1 MDFLNDKVG
10 GEPVVDEGPWYDS
23 DAGALSRIKEARA
36 EFARSGASEWIEEA
50 TECMNFTA
58 GRQWSVEEEAEFEGN
73 LRAPAVL
80 NWIQRIVNAIAGQQ
94 VANRQEPRYLGREE
108 HDYKLSDVATAI
120 ARWVRELAD
129 EEDEDSQAFR
139 DMIVTGMGCT
149 VRRMEYDRDPAGMI
163 VKERLDPRRM
173 RWDSG
178 ARRKNLIDARWL
190 QCDYWFS
197 KEEIAE
203 QWGEEIAEQIT
214 VAPSNVQLDKTEPHD
229 AQNDWRYIKNQSHL
243 DQRNGQFRV
252 VHHLEWCRHPEY
264 QIDVGGEIVPMDE
277 DAFELARTRAEELG
291 EALPKY
297 ARRLKRVYYEVWTV
311 GETVLQRGPAEIQS
325 DFCYQIITGLRDDE
339 KGRWYG
345 VVKPLIDP
353 QRLSNKLFI
362 ATLHAIATNA
372 KGGLIVERDAV
383 ENQRK
388 FEESWARSDA
398 VSYVKPGAL
407 GAGKIQNKQP
417 PLLPPEM
424 GKLMEFM
431 VGSIPQIAG
440 ANPEMLGQG
449 TEAGQPG
456 VVESMRTKAGL
467 IVLAPWFDAMRLY
480 TKRDGR
486 VLAEFI
492 AKFISDGRKARI
504 VGDEGMMDVVLD
516 DQMQWLRYDVV
527 VDESTQSRDVK
538 DRTFMVLMQLAP
550 AMMQMGLPP
559 PPDALQYAP
568 LPQSLVQKWQAAI
581 AEQQKQPPPP
591 PPQVLVEQERQKGA
605 MQLEQIKQAGK
616 QGEAQSKMQ
625 MQAATEAMQA
635 ETEERIASAEIQ
647 VKAADLQQKKELA
660 QFEAVLDAR
669 LTAFE
674 AILKGM
680 LTAMTSSQK
689 LAMEAERE
697 QTIAET
703 QGGNGHRPSK

>member
-1 MDFLNDKVG
+1 M
-10 GEPVVDEGPWYDS
+10 
-23 DAGALSRIKEARA
+23 
-36 EFARSGASEWIEEA
+36 EFARSGASAWIETA

-58 GRQWSVEEEAEFEGN
+58 GRQWTTEEEMEFESN
-73 LRAPAVL
+73 KRAPAVL

-139 DMIVTGMGCT
+139 DMIVTGMGWT
-149 VRRMEYDRDPAGMI
+149 VRRMEYDRDEAGMI

-173 RWDSG
+173 RWDAG
-178 ARRKNLIDARWL
+178 ARRKNLIDGRWL

-197 KEEIAE
+197 KDEIAE
-203 QWGEEIAEQIT
+203 QWGDEKAENIT
-214 VAPSNVQLDKTEPHD
+214 VTPSNVQLDKTEPHD

-243 DQRNGQFRV
+243 DQRNGQYRV
-252 VHHLEWCRHPEY
+252 IHHLEWCRHPEY
-264 QIDVGGEIVPMDE
+264 QIDIDGEIVPMDE
-277 DAFELARTRAEELG
+277 EAFELARSRADELG
-291 EALPKY
+291 EQLPKY

-311 GETVLQRGPAEIQS
+311 GETVLHRGPAEIQS
-325 DFCYQIITGLRDDE
+325 DFSYQCVTGLRDDE
-339 KGRWYG
+339 LGQWYG
-345 VVKPLIDP
+345 VVLPLLDP

-407 GAGKIQNKQP
+407 GAGKVQNKQP
-417 PLLPPEM
+417 PMLPPEM

-431 VGSIPQIAG
+431 VSSIPQIAG

-516 DQMQWLRYDVV
+516 STMDWLRYDVV

-538 DRTFMVLMQLAP
+538 DRTFMALMQLAP
-550 AMMQMGLPP
+550 MLMQMGMPP

-568 LPQSLVQKWQAAI
+568 LPQSLVQKWQMAI

-591 PPQVLVEQERQKGA
+591 PPQVLVEQERGKNA
-605 MQLEQIKQAGK
+605 MQLEQVKQGGKQAEVQGK
-616 QGEAQSKMQ
+616 LQA
-625 MQAATEAMQA
+625 QAATEAMQA
-635 ETEERIASAEIQ
+635 ETEERIASAEI
-647 VKAADLQQKKELA
+647 AQQERKIQGEMQMA
-660 QFEAVLDAR
+660 QFQAVIDAR

-680 LTAMTSSQK
+680 LSAMSSSQK
-689 LAMEAERE
+689 LQMEAERE
-697 QTIAET
+697 QTIMET
-703 QGGNGHRPSK
+703 QGGNGHQPSK

>member
-10 GEPVVDEGPWYDS
+10 EPVVEEGPWYDS
-23 DAGALSRIKEARA
+23 DSGALARVKEARTD
-36 EFARSGASEWIEEA
+36 FAKSGASAWIEQA

-58 GRQWSVEEEAEFEGN
+58 GRQWTAEEEMDFESSN
-73 LRAPAVL
+73 RAPAVL

-94 VANRQEPRYLGREE
+94 VANRQEPRYIGREE
-108 HDYKLSDVATAI
+108 ADFKKSDVATAI

-129 EEDEDSQAFR
+129 EEDEDSQVFR
-139 DMIVTGMGCT
+139 DMIVTGMGWS
-149 VRRMEYDRDPAGMI
+149 VRRMEYDVDPAGMI
-163 VKERLDPRRM
+163 CKERIDPRRM
-173 RWDSG
+173 RWDATS
-178 ARRKNLIDARWL
+178 RRKNTADKRWV

-197 KEEIAE
+197 KEEIEE
-203 QWGEEIAEQIT
+203 QWGEEKANEIT
-214 VAPSNVQLDKTEPHD
+214 VAPSNVQQDKTEPHD
-229 AQNDWRYIKNQSHL
+229 AENDWRYIKNQTHL
-243 DQRNGQFRV
+243 DQRNGDYRV
-252 VHHLEWCRHPEY
+252 VHHIEWCRHPEY
-264 QIDVGGEIVPMDE
+264 QVEVEGQITSMDG
-277 DAFELARTRAEELG
+277 DAFERAKERAEELG
-291 EALPKY
+291 EEVPRH

-311 GETVLQRGPAEIQS
+311 GETVLQRGLAEIQT
-325 DFCYQIITGLRDDE
+325 DFSYQCATGLRDDE
-339 KGRWYG
+339 RGLWYG
-345 VVKPLIDP
+345 IVLPLLDP

-362 ATLHAIATNA
+362 ATMHSIATGA

-383 ENQRK
+383 ENIRK
-388 FEESWARSDA
+388 FEESWAKSDA
-398 VSYVKPGAL
+398 VTYVKPGAIS
-407 GAGKIQNKQP
+407 AGKIQPKQP

-431 VGSIPQIAG
+431 VQSIPQIAG

-456 VVESMRTKAGL
+456 IVESMRTKAGL

-516 DQMQWLRYDVV
+516 GSMDWLHYDVI

-538 DRTFMVLMQLAP
+538 DRTFMALMQLAP
-550 AMMQMGLPP
+550 AMMQMGMPP

-605 MQLEQIKQAGK
+605 QALEQMKQAGK
-616 QGEAQSKMQ
+616 QGEVQGKLQ
-625 MQAATEAMQA
+625 QQAATEAMQA
-635 ETEERIASAEIQ
+635 ETEERIAQAQMAQGDRKMQNEMQ
-647 VKAADLQQKKELA
+647 LA
-660 QFEAVLDAR
+660 MMQATIDTR
-669 LTAFE
+669 LAAFE

-703 QGGNGHRPSK
+703 QGGNGHQPSK

>member
-10 GEPVVDEGPWYDS
+10 EPVVEEGPWYDS
-23 DAGALSRIKEARA
+23 DDGALSRVKEARQD
-36 EFARSGASEWIEEA
+36 FQRSGASAWAEDA
-50 TECMNFTA
+50 TECMNFVA
-58 GRQWSVEEEAEFEGN
+58 GRQWTDEEEAAFEQGN
-73 LRAPAVL
+73 RAPAVL
-80 NWIQRIVNAIAGQQ
+80 NWIQRIVNAISGQQ

-108 HDYKLSDVATAI
+108 ADYKKSDVATAV

-139 DMIVTGMGCT
+139 DLIVTGMGWT

-173 RWDSG
+173 RWDASS
-178 ARRKNLIDARWL
+178 RRKNLADARWA

-214 VAPSNVQLDKTEPHD
+214 VAPNNAQIDKSEPHD

-243 DQRNGQFRV
+243 DQRNGDYRV
-252 VHHLEWCRHPEY
+252 IHHIEWCRHPEY
-264 QIDVGGEIVPMDE
+264 QIDVEGEIVPMDE
-277 DAFELARTRAEELG
+277 ETFGLARDRADELG
-291 EALPKY
+291 EPLPKY
-297 ARRLKRVYYEVWTV
+297 ARRLKRVYYDVWTV
-311 GETVLQRGPAEIQS
+311 GETVLQRGLAEIQS
-325 DFCYQIITGLRDDE
+325 DFSYQCVTGLRDDE
-339 KGRWYG
+339 MGLWFG
-345 VVKPLIDP
+345 LVKPLLDP

-362 ATLHAIATNA
+362 ATMHAIATNA

-383 ENQRK
+383 ENVRK

-431 VGSIPQIAG
+431 VQSIPQIAG

-492 AKFISDGRKARI
+492 SKFISDGRKARI
-504 VGDEGMMDVVLD
+504 VGDDGMMDVVLD
-516 DQMQWLRYDVV
+516 SSLDWLHYDVI

-538 DRTFMVLMQLAP
+538 DRTFMALMQIVP

-568 LPQSLVQKWQAAI
+568 LPQSLVQKWQQAI
-581 AEQQKQPPPP
+581 SEAQKQPPPP
-591 PPQVLVEQERQKGA
+591 PPQVLVEQERQKGQL
-605 MQLEQIKQAGK
+605 QLEQMKQGGK
-616 QGEAQSKMQ
+616 QSEVQGKLQA
-625 MQAATEAMQA
+625 QAATEAMQA
-635 ETEERIASAEIQ
+635 ETEERIARAQ
-647 VKAADLQQKKELA
+647 MAQQDRKLQGEMQMA
-660 QFEAVLDAR
+660 QFNAVLDAR

-689 LAMEAERE
+689 LAMEQERE
-697 QTIAET
+697 QTIEET
-703 QGGNGHRPSK
+703 QDGNGHQSSE

>member
-10 GEPVVDEGPWYDS
+10 DDEVTEGPWYDS
-23 DAGALSRIKEARA
+23 DAGALSRVKEARM
-36 EFARSGASEWIEEA
+36 EFARSGASAWIETA

-58 GRQWSVEEEAEFEGN
+58 GRQWTVDEEMEFESN
-73 LRAPAVL
+73 RRAPAVL

-139 DMIVTGMGCT
+139 DMIVTGMGWT

-173 RWDSG
+173 RWDAG
-178 ARRKNLIDARWL
+178 ARRKNLIDGRWL

-197 KEEIAE
+197 KDEIAE
-203 QWGEEIAEQIT
+203 QWGDEKAENIT
-214 VAPSNVQLDKTEPHD
+214 VTPSNVQLDKTEPHD

-243 DQRNGQFRV
+243 DQRNGQYRV
-252 VHHLEWCRHPEY
+252 IHHLEWCRHAEY
-264 QIDVGGEIVPMDE
+264 QIDIEGEIVPMDE
-277 DAFELARTRAEELG
+277 EAFELARSRADEMG
-291 EALPKY
+291 EPLPKY

-311 GETVLQRGPAEIQS
+311 GETVLHRGPAEIQS
-325 DFCYQIITGLRDDE
+325 DFSYQCVTGLRDDE
-339 KGRWYG
+339 IGQWYG
-345 VVKPLIDP
+345 VVLPLLDP

-383 ENQRK
+383 ENVRK

-407 GAGKIQNKQP
+407 GAGKIQPKQP
-417 PLLPPEM
+417 PILPPEM

-431 VGSIPQIAG
+431 VSSIPQIAG

-516 DQMQWLRYDVV
+516 SSMDWLRYDVV

-538 DRTFMVLMQLAP
+538 DRTFMALMQLAP
-550 AMMQMGLPP
+550 ALMQMGLPP

-568 LPQSLVQKWQAAI
+568 LPQSLVQKWQMAI
-581 AEQQKQPPPP
+581 AEAQKQPPPP

-605 MQLEQIKQAGK
+605 VQIEQMKQGGKQAEVQGK
-616 QGEAQSKMQ
+616 LQQ
-625 MQAATEAMQA
+625 QAATEAMQA
-635 ETEERIASAEIQ
+635 ETEERIAAAEIAVQ
-647 VKAADLQQKKELA
+647 ERKMQGEMQMA
-660 QFEAVLDAR
+660 QFQAVIDAR

-680 LTAMTSSQK
+680 LSAMSSSQK
-689 LAMEAERE
+689 LAMEQERE
-697 QTIAET
+697 QTIMET
-703 QGGNGHRPSK
+703 QGGNGYQPSK

>member
-1 MDFLNDKVG
+1 MDFLNDRV
-10 GEPVVDEGPWYDS
+10 GEPVVEEGPWYDS
-23 DAGALSRIKEARA
+23 DAGALSRVKEARQD
-36 EFARSGASEWIEEA
+36 FQRSGASAWLEEA
-50 TECMNFTA
+50 TECMNFVA
-58 GRQWSVEEEAEFEGN
+58 GRQWTDEEEAAFEQGN
-73 LRAPAVL
+73 RAPAVL
-80 NWIQRIVNAIAGQQ
+80 NWIQRIVNAISGQQ

-108 HDYKLSDVATAI
+108 ADFKKSDVATAI
-120 ARWVRELAD
+120 ARWVRGLAD

-139 DMIVTGMGCT
+139 DLIITGMGWT

-173 RWDSG
+173 RWDATS
-178 ARRKNLIDARWL
+178 RRKNLADARWV

-197 KEEIAE
+197 REEIAE
-203 QWGEEIAEQIT
+203 QWGEEIADQIT
-214 VAPSNVQLDKTEPHD
+214 VAPNNAQIDKSEPHD

-243 DQRNGQFRV
+243 DQRNGDYRV
-252 VHHLEWCRHPEY
+252 VHHIEWCRHPEY
-264 QIDVGGEIVPMDE
+264 QIDVEGEIVPMDE
-277 DAFELARTRAEELG
+277 ETFELARERADELG
-291 EALPKY
+291 EPLPKY
-297 ARRLKRVYYEVWTV
+297 ARRLKRVYYEVWSV
-311 GETVLQRGPAEIQS
+311 GETVLQRGLAEIQS
-325 DFCYQIITGLRDDE
+325 DFSYQCVSGLRDDE
-339 KGRWYG
+339 RGLWFG
-345 VVKPLIDP
+345 LVKPLLDP

-362 ATLHAIATNA
+362 ATMHAIATNA

-383 ENQRK
+383 ENVRK

-398 VSYVKPGAL
+398 VSWVKPGANS
-407 GAGKIQNKQP
+407 GGKIAPKQP

-431 VGSIPQIAG
+431 VQSIPQIAG

-486 VLAEFI
+486 VLAEYI
-492 AKFISDGRKARI
+492 SKFISDGRKARI

-516 DQMQWLRYDVV
+516 DSLDWLRYDVI

-538 DRTFMVLMQLAP
+538 DRTFMALMQIVP

-568 LPQSLVQKWQAAI
+568 LPQSLVQKWQQAI
-581 AEQQKQPPPP
+581 SEAQKQPPAP
-591 PPQVLVEQERQKGA
+591 PPQVLVEQERQKGQL
-605 MQLEQIKQAGK
+605 QLEQMKQSGK
-616 QGEAQSKMQ
+616 QGEVQGKLQA
-625 MQAATEAMQA
+625 QAATEAMQS
-635 ETEERIASAEIQ
+635 ETEERIARAQ
-647 VKAADLQQKKELA
+647 MALQDRKLQGEMQMA
-660 QFEAVLDAR
+660 QFQAVIDAR

-680 LTAMTSSQK
+680 LSAMTSSQK
-689 LAMEAERE
+689 LAMEQERE

-703 QGGNGHRPSK
+703 QGGNGHQSSE